1 MGVQDVKIED
11 FQNKVVA
18 LKEQVDKKEAQ
29 LQQTMG
35 IGERIKVDLAKQR
48 EHAKAADAKNRLMTR
63 QLFDLQADH
72 DKLVSDNQLKVGTI
86 E

>member
-1 MGVQDVKIED
+1 M
-11 FQNKVVA
+11 
-18 LKEQVDKKEAQ
+18 DKKEAQ
-29 LQQTMG
+29 LQQAMG
-35 IGERIKVDLAKQR
+35 MGERIKIDSVKQG

-72 DKLVSDNQLKVGTI
+72 DKLLSDNQLKAGTI